1 MENRIKVSSKS
12 NMGKVAGAIIG
23 ILNEYQDVYID
34 VIGAGSLNQ
43 AIKSIAVARGYA
55 APSGIELMVQPSFK
69 TISID
74 SRDVTSIQLK
84 VVKV

>member
-12 NMGKVAGAIIG
+12 NMNRVAGAIIG
-23 ILNEYQDVYID
+23 ILNESNEMYID

-43 AIKSIAVARGYA
+43 AIKAVAVARGYA
-55 APSGIELMVQPSFK
+55 APSGMVQPSFK

-74 SRDVTSIQLK
+74 DRDVTSIQLK